1 MCSTEDGEHYSGL
14 VLKIG
19 QTKEGS
25 HDHDRSGKLLEG
37 GTEEIDEED
46 VAVRFGGNIQVR
58 TGRHGNAI
66 AGPQS
71 ALGLAGF
78 LLTVTLIFHTNL
90 AKQQQPLHFLK
101 NIAVMGG
108 LLLVMAQSAG
118 GGTTDGGNDG
128 EPVAARAG

>member
-1 MCSTEDGEHYSGL
+1 MLNGGRRALFWSGSENWANERGQSRSRPIREI
-14 VLKIG
+14 IG
-19 QTKEGS
+19 
-25 HDHDRSGKLLEG
+25 G

-90 AKQQQPLHFLK
+90 AKQ
-101 NIAVMGG
+101 
-108 LLLVMAQSAG
+108 
-118 GGTTDGGNDG
+118 
-128 EPVAARAG
+128 